1 MFVGDQPLIMKI
13 LLAILQS
20 LLFFVVFAAGSFWAP
35 FKIAHIIAYSPRG
48 SRVFY
53 WDGIILM
60 LVVFA
65 VILLIEVL
73 RKRLRTAAPWTV
85 AALAVATGIGLYC
98 KLGFLTIGTW

>member
-1 MFVGDQPLIMKI
+1 MIMKI

-20 LLFFVVFAAGSFWAP
+20 LLFFVAFATGSFWAP

-48 SRVFY
+48 SRIFY
-53 WDGIILM
+53 WDGIVLM
-60 LVVFA
+60 LVLFV
-65 VILLIEVL
+65 VILLIEAL

-85 AALAVATGIGLYC
+85 AALVLATGVGLYC